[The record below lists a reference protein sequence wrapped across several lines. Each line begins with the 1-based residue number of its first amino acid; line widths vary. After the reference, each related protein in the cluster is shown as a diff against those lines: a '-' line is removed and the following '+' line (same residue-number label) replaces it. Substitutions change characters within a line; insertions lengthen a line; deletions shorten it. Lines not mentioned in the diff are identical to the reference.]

1 MIQRPGAA
9 LPSESG
15 KMPDMNET
23 AKIVKQW
30 TGPGPVSY
38 RAIKVAPG
46 RYAIELEKV
55 IPNVLEDTRVW
66 VTAGEVSPSSNA
78 NVGRAF
84 AALLGIVS
92 E

>member
-1 MIQRPGAA
+1 
-9 LPSESG
+9 
-15 KMPDMNET
+15 MNET

-55 IPNVLEDTRVW
+55 IPNALGDTAVW
-66 VTAGEVSPSSNA
+66 VPAGEVSPSSNA
-78 NVGRAF
+78 NVRRAF
-84 AALLGIVS
+84 AALLGIVA